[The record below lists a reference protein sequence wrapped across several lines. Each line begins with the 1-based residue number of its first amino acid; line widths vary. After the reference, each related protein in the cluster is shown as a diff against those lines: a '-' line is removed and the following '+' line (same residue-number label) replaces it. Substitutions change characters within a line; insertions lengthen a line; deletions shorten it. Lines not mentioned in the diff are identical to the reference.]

1 MHRKTTCWEAAFRV
15 LQVSWL
21 RAVMG
26 LKSESRGTRLGYL
39 WWIIEPAMHL
49 AVYYFAFG
57 VLLEHGGD
65 DYVAFLLIGIVHWLW
80 FSKSIMNASS
90 SILVGRGLMLQLPL
104 HTGIFPLAE
113 IFRDLLKQ
121 LIVVVVLMLILWLM
135 GYEPTEH
142 WLIYPVIFALQV
154 LLTLPSAG
162 LVAALMPFFPDL
174 RVIVPACLQL
184 AMFLSGVFFS
194 SDLIPDAYHWLL
206 SLNPAY
212 LVLEAY
218 RDILIR
224 HQAPDWALLAYL
236 FVALTLFNVFVVA
249 LFGRFNRQ
257 YARIVQE

>member
-1 MHRKTTCWEAAFRV
+1 MYRKSTFWETAFRV
-15 LQVSWL
+15 VQVSWL

-39 WWIIEPAMHL
+39 WWIVEPAMHL

-80 FSKSIMNASS
+80 LSKSIMNASS
-90 SILVGRGLMLQLPL
+90 SILVSRGLMLQLPL

-113 IFRDLLKQ
+113 IFRDLIKQ
-121 LIVVVVLMLILWLM
+121 IIVVVILMLILWLM
-135 GYEPTEH
+135 GYEPTKY
-142 WLIYPVIFALQV
+142 WLIYPVIFVLQV
-154 LLTLPSAG
+154 LLTLPLAG
-162 LVAALMPFFPDL
+162 LVAALMPFVPDL

-194 SDLIPDAYHWLL
+194 ADLIPESFHWLL
-206 SLNPAY
+206 NLNPAY
-212 LVLEAY
+212 LLLEAY

-224 HQAPDWALLAYL
+224 QQPPEWTLLGGLLIALCFFNI
-236 FVALTLFNVFVVA
+236 FVIA

-257 YARIVQE
+257 YPRIVQE